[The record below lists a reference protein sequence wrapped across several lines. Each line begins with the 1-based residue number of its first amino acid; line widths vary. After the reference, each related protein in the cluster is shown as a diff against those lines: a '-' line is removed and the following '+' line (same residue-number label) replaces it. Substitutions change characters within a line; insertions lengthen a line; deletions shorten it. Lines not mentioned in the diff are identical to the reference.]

1 MPYDPQAWGAIVATH
16 EGAEVFHSAEWL
28 DFLGTS
34 QGAEPVVATV
44 RVDGHPVGHFV
55 GAIVQ
60 RLGLR
65 ILGSPLRGWATE
77 SMGFLL
83 EPGVDRRAVA
93 EALVPFAFH
102 ELGCLHVEL
111 SDRLLTSAQ
120 LTGSRFHQ
128 ELGQTYR
135 LDLRPP
141 EEEVLSGIRRTTR
154 QEIRK
159 AIRAGLRAEV
169 ATDDQFADEFF
180 GYLTAIFARQG
191 LAPTYGVERVRRLIR
206 TLQPSGQLLLLRVL
220 APDGKT
226 IGTGIS
232 VGRNRTAYAWGMAF
246 DRRDEQH
253 HAIEL
258 LWWETIRY
266 WKSRGALMFDFGG
279 GGEYKAKYG
288 GDRFETAH
296 LHRSRWAV
304 LQIGRSTV
312 RQLVRLTQVAGAR
325 RRR

>member
-1 MPYDPQAWGAIVATH
+1 MPYDAHAWDAIVASH
-16 EGAEVFHSAEWL
+16 EDAEVFHTAEWL
-28 DFLGTS
+28 DFLRTS
-34 QGAEPVVATV
+34 QGAEPVIATV
-44 RVDGHPVGHFV
+44 RVDGHAAGHFV

-83 EPGVDRRAVA
+83 APGVDRRAVA

-111 SDRLLTSAQ
+111 SDRQLTSAQ
-120 LTGSRFHQ
+120 MTGSTFRQ

-159 AIRAGLRAEV
+159 AIRAGLRAEI
-169 ATDDQFADEFF
+169 ATDDRFADEFF
-180 GYLTAIFARQG
+180 GYLTAAFARQG
-191 LAPTYGVERVRRLIR
+191 LAPTYGIERVRRLIR

-220 APDGKT
+220 APDGRT

-232 VGRNRTAYAWGMAF
+232 VGRGRTAYAWGMAF

-266 WKSRGALMFDFGG
+266 WRSRGALVFDFGG

-288 GDRFETAH
+288 GDRLEIAH

-312 RQLVRLTQVAGAR
+312 RQLVRLTQIAGAR
-325 RRR
+325 CRR